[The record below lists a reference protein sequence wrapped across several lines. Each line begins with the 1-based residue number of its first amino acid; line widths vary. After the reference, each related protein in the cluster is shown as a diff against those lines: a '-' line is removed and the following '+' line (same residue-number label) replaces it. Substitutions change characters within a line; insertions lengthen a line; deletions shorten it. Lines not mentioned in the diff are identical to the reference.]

1 MRTLVMKKDFLDIA
15 DLAQDEVWSLFESA
29 KDLKAKQQRGEPHEY
44 LKGKT
49 LGMIFAKPSTRTRV
63 SFEVGMFQL
72 GGHALYIQETNFGKR
87 ETIPDVARVL
97 SRYVDGIMAR
107 LFGHDDIVQLAKH
120 ASVPVIN
127 GLTDLFHPCQILGDM
142 MTILESRP
150 SLEESLKER
159 REKDFND
166 LIVAYI
172 GDGNNVV
179 NSWVT
184 MAMKI
189 PFTFRIACPEGYE
202 PDKKMVETANKSN
215 VGRVEIYR
223 EPAQAAKGAH
233 VLYTDVWASMGQEA
247 EAEMRRKIFKG
258 YCIDGALLKL
268 AAPGAKFMHCLPA
281 HRGEEVTDEVMES
294 PQSIIFDQAENRLH
308 IQKAIMVKLMGK
320 R

>member
-1 MRTLVMKKDFLDIA
+1 MKKDFLDIT
-15 DLAQDEVWSLFESA
+15 DLTPNEVWSLFDA
-29 KDLKAKQQRGEPHEY
+29 AQDLKAKQKRGEAHEY

-72 GGHALYIQETNFGKR
+72 GGHALYIQESNFGKR

-97 SRYVDGIMAR
+97 SRYVDGLMAR
-107 LFGHDDIVQLAKH
+107 LFGHEDIVELAKY

-127 GLTDLFHPCQILGDM
+127 GLTDLSHPCQILGDM
-142 MTILESRP
+142 LTILEYR
-150 SLEESLKER
+150 KN
-159 REKDFND
+159 FNN
-166 LIVAYI
+166 LIVTYI
-172 GDGNNVV
+172 GDGNNVA

-202 PDKKMVETANKSN
+202 PDKKMVELANQSN

-223 EPAQAAKGAH
+223 DPMQAATGAH

-258 YCIDGALLKL
+258 YCIDGALMKA
-268 AAPGAKFMHCLPA
+268 AAPDAKFMHCLPA
-281 HRGEEVTDEVMES
+281 HRGEETTDEVMES
-294 PQSIIFDQAENRLH
+294 AQAIIFDQAENRLH
-308 IQKAIMVKLMGK
+308 VQKAIMVKLMGT

>member
-1 MRTLVMKKDFLDIA
+1 MKKDFLDIA
-15 DLAQDEVWSLFESA
+15 DLSRDEVWSLFESA
-29 KDLKAKQQRGEPHEY
+29 RDLKAKQKRGEAHEY

-72 GGHALYIQETNFGKR
+72 GGHALYIQEPNFGKR
-87 ETIPDVARVL
+87 ETIPDVARVM

-107 LFGHDDIVQLAKH
+107 LFGHEDIVQLAKY

-127 GLTDLFHPCQILGDM
+127 GLTDLSHPCQILGDM
-142 MTILESRP
+142 MTILESQP
-150 SLEESLKER
+150 ALENLL
-159 REKDFND
+159 REKRADNAHQ
-166 LIVAYI
+166 LIVTYI
-172 GDGNNVV
+172 GDGNNVA

-184 MAMKI
+184 LAVKI

-202 PDKKMVETANKSN
+202 PDQKMVELANKSN
-215 VGRVEIYR
+215 AGRVEIHR
-223 EPAQAAKGAH
+223 EPAQAAMGAH

-247 EAEMRRKIFKG
+247 EAEMRRKIFNG
-258 YCIDGALLKL
+258 YCIDGALMKV
-268 AAPGAKFMHCLPA
+268 AAPDAKFMHCLPA

-294 PQSIIFDQAENRLH
+294 PQAIIFGQAENRLH
-308 IQKAIMVKLMGK
+308 IQKAIMVKLMGE

>member
-1 MRTLVMKKDFLDIA
+1 MKKDFLDIA
-15 DLAQDEVWSLFESA
+15 DLTSDEVWALFEA
-29 KDLKAKQQRGEPHEY
+29 AQDLKAKQKRGEAHEY

-72 GGHALYIQETNFGKR
+72 GGHALYIQESNFGKR

-97 SRYVDGIMAR
+97 SRYVDGLMVR
-107 LFGHDDIVQLAKH
+107 LFGHEDIVELAKY

-127 GLTDLFHPCQILGDM
+127 GLTDLSHPCQILGDM
-142 MTILESRP
+142 LTILEYR
-150 SLEESLKER
+150 KN
-159 REKDFND
+159 FNN
-166 LIVAYI
+166 LIVTYI
-172 GDGNNVV
+172 GDGNNVA

-189 PFTFRIACPEGYE
+189 PFTFRIACPAGYE
-202 PDKKMVETANKSN
+202 PDKKMIEQANQSQ

-223 EPAQAAKGAH
+223 EPMQAAAGAH

-258 YCIDGALLKL
+258 YCIDGPLMQA
-268 AAPGAKFMHCLPA
+268 AAPDAKFMHCLPA
-281 HRGEEVTDEVMES
+281 HRGEETTDEVMEGV
-294 PQSIIFDQAENRLH
+294 QSIIFDQAENRLH
-308 IQKAIMVKLMGK
+308 LQKAIMVKLMGK

>member
-1 MRTLVMKKDFLDIA
+1 MKKDFLDIA
-15 DLAQDEVWSLFESA
+15 DLTPDEVWSLFESA
-29 KDLKAKQQRGEPHEY
+29 KDLKAKQKRGEPHEY

-49 LGMIFAKPSTRTRV
+49 LGMVFAKPSTRTRV

-72 GGHALYIQETNFGKR
+72 GGHALYIQEPNFGKR

-97 SRYVDGIMAR
+97 SRYVDGLMAR
-107 LFGHDDIVQLAKH
+107 LFGHEDIIELAKY

-127 GLTDLFHPCQILGDM
+127 GLTDRSHPCQILGDM
-142 MTILESRP
+142 MTIGEHRGN
-150 SLEESLKER
+150 
-159 REKDFND
+159 FNN
-166 LIVAYI
+166 LIVTYI
-172 GDGNNVV
+172 GDGNNVA

-184 MAMKI
+184 LAMKI

-202 PDKKMVETANKSN
+202 PDKKMVEQANQSK

-223 EPAQAAKGAH
+223 EPMQAAKGAH

-247 EAEMRRKIFKG
+247 EAEMRRQIFKG
-258 YCIDGALLKL
+258 YCIDGALMKA
-268 AAPGAKFMHCLPA
+268 AAPEAKFMHCLPA
-281 HRGEEVTDEVMES
+281 HRGEETTDEVMES
-294 PQSIIFDQAENRLH
+294 PQSLIFDQAENRLH

>member
-1 MRTLVMKKDFLDIA
+1 MKKDFLDIA
-15 DLAQDEVWSLFESA
+15 DLTPDEVWSLFEFA

-49 LGMIFAKPSTRTRV
+49 LGMVFMKPSTRTRI

-72 GGHALYIQETNFGKR
+72 GGHALYLSPNEIGLGKR
-87 ETIPDVARVL
+87 ESVPDVARVL

-107 LFGHDDIVQLAKH
+107 LFGHEDIVGLAEH

-127 GLTDLFHPCQILGDM
+127 GLTDLLHPCQILGDM
-142 MTILESRP
+142 MTILEHR
-150 SLEESLKER
+150 KN
-159 REKDFND
+159 FND

-172 GDGNNVV
+172 GDGNNVA

-184 MAMKI
+184 MTMKI

-202 PDKKMVETANKSN
+202 PNKKIVEQAGKSN
-215 VGRVEIYR
+215 VGRVEILR
-223 EPAQAAKGAH
+223 DPAQAAKGAH

-258 YCIDGALLKL
+258 YCIDGALMKL

-308 IQKAIMVKLMGK
+308 MQKAIMVKLMGK

>member
-1 MRTLVMKKDFLDIA
+1 MKKDFLDIA
-15 DLAQDEVWSLFESA
+15 DLTSDEVWALFEA
-29 KDLKAKQQRGEPHEY
+29 AQDLKAKQKRGEAHEY

-72 GGHALYIQETNFGKR
+72 GGHALYIQESNFGKR

-97 SRYVDGIMAR
+97 SRYVDGLMVR
-107 LFGHDDIVQLAKH
+107 LFGHEDIVELAKY

-127 GLTDLFHPCQILGDM
+127 GLTDLSHPCQILGDM
-142 MTILESRP
+142 LTILEYR
-150 SLEESLKER
+150 KN
-159 REKDFND
+159 FNN
-166 LIVAYI
+166 LIVTYI
-172 GDGNNVV
+172 GDGNNVA

-189 PFTFRIACPEGYE
+189 PFTFRIACPAGYE
-202 PDKKMVETANKSN
+202 PDKKMVEQANQSQ

-223 EPAQAAKGAH
+223 EPMQAATGAH

-258 YCIDGALLKL
+258 YCIDGALMQA
-268 AAPGAKFMHCLPA
+268 AAPDAKFMHCLPA
-281 HRGEEVTDEVMES
+281 HRGEETTDEVMEGV
-294 PQSIIFDQAENRLH
+294 QSIIFDQAENRLH
-308 IQKAIMVKLMGK
+308 LQKAIMVKLMGK

>member
-1 MRTLVMKKDFLDIA
+1 MKKDFLDIT
-15 DLAQDEVWSLFESA
+15 DLTPDEVWSLFELA
-29 KDLKAKQQRGEPHEY
+29 KDLKAKQKRGEAHEY

-72 GGHALYIQETNFGKR
+72 GGHTLYIQEPNFGKR

-107 LFGHDDIVQLAKH
+107 LFGHEDIIELAKY

-127 GLTDLFHPCQILGDM
+127 GLTDFSHPCQIVGDM
-142 MTILESRP
+142 FTIWENRGN
-150 SLEESLKER
+150 
-159 REKDFND
+159 FNN
-166 LIVAYI
+166 LIVTYI
-172 GDGNNVV
+172 GDGNNVA

-202 PDKKMVETANKSN
+202 PDKKLVEQANQSK
-215 VGRVEIYR
+215 VGRVEVYR
-223 EPAQAAKGAH
+223 EPMQAAKGAH

-247 EAEMRRKIFKG
+247 EAEMRRQIFKG
-258 YCIDGALLKL
+258 YCIDGALMKA
-268 AAPGAKFMHCLPA
+268 AAPDAKFMHCLPA

>member
-1 MRTLVMKKDFLDIA
+1 MKKDFLDIA
-15 DLAQDEVWSLFESA
+15 DLTSDEVWALFEA
-29 KDLKAKQQRGEPHEY
+29 AQDLKAKQKRGEAHEY

-72 GGHALYIQETNFGKR
+72 GGHALYIQESNFGKR

-97 SRYVDGIMAR
+97 SRYVDGLMVR
-107 LFGHDDIVQLAKH
+107 LFGHEDIVELAKY

-127 GLTDLFHPCQILGDM
+127 GLTDLSHPCQILGDM
-142 MTILESRP
+142 LTILEYR
-150 SLEESLKER
+150 KN
-159 REKDFND
+159 FNN
-166 LIVAYI
+166 LIVTYI
-172 GDGNNVV
+172 GDGNNVA

-189 PFTFRIACPEGYE
+189 PFTFRIACPAGYE
-202 PDKKMVETANKSN
+202 PDKKMIEQANQSQ

-223 EPAQAAKGAH
+223 EPMQAAAGAH

-258 YCIDGALLKL
+258 YCIDGALMQA
-268 AAPGAKFMHCLPA
+268 AAPDAKFMHCLPA
-281 HRGEEVTDEVMES
+281 HRGEETTDEVMEGV
-294 PQSIIFDQAENRLH
+294 QSIIFDQAENRLH
-308 IQKAIMVKLMGK
+308 LQKAIMVKLMGK

>member
-1 MRTLVMKKDFLDIA
+1 VQLEFFMEKDFLDIA
-15 DLAQDEVWSLFESA
+15 DLTQDEVWSLFELA
-29 KDLKAKQQRGEPHEY
+29 KALKAKQKRGEAHEY

-107 LFGHDDIVQLAKH
+107 LFGHEDIVELAKY

-127 GLTDLFHPCQILGDM
+127 GLTDLSHPCQILGDM
-142 MTILESRP
+142 MTIHEHRGN
-150 SLEESLKER
+150 
-159 REKDFND
+159 FND
-166 LIVAYI
+166 LIVTYI
-172 GDGNNVV
+172 GDGNNVA

-184 MAMKI
+184 LAMKI
-189 PFTFRIACPEGYE
+189 PFTFRIACPEGYA
-202 PDKKMVETANKSN
+202 PDKKIVEQANKSR

-223 EPAQAAKGAH
+223 EPMQAAKGAH

-258 YCIDGALLKL
+258 YCIDGALMKV
-268 AAPGAKFMHCLPA
+268 AAPDAKFMHCLPA
-281 HRGEEVTDEVMES
+281 HRNEEVTDEVMES
-294 PQSIIFDQAENRLH
+294 PQSIIYDQAENRLH
-308 IQKAIMVKLMGK
+308 IQKAIMVNLMSK

>member
-1 MRTLVMKKDFLDIA
+1 MKKDFLDIA
-15 DLAQDEVWSLFESA
+15 DLTSDEVWALFEA
-29 KDLKAKQQRGEPHEY
+29 AQDLKAKQKRGEAHEY

-72 GGHALYIQETNFGKR
+72 GGHALYIQESNFGKR

-97 SRYVDGIMAR
+97 SRYVDGLMVR
-107 LFGHDDIVQLAKH
+107 LFGHEDIVELAKY

-127 GLTDLFHPCQILGDM
+127 GLTDLSHPCQILGDM
-142 MTILESRP
+142 LTILEYR
-150 SLEESLKER
+150 KN
-159 REKDFND
+159 FNN
-166 LIVAYI
+166 LIVTYI
-172 GDGNNVV
+172 GDGNNVA

-189 PFTFRIACPEGYE
+189 PFTFRIACPAGYE
-202 PDKKMVETANKSN
+202 PDKKMIEQANQSK

-223 EPAQAAKGAH
+223 EPMQAAAGAH

-247 EAEMRRKIFKG
+247 EAEMRRKVFKG
-258 YCIDGALLKL
+258 YCSDGALMQA
-268 AAPGAKFMHCLPA
+268 AAPDAKFMHCLPA
-281 HRGEEVTDEVMES
+281 HRGEETTDEVMEGV
-294 PQSIIFDQAENRLH
+294 QSIIFDQAENRLH
-308 IQKAIMVKLMGK
+308 LQKAIMVKLMGK

>member
-1 MRTLVMKKDFLDIA
+1 MNKDFLDIA
-15 DLAQDEVWSLFESA
+15 DLTPDEVWSLFESA
-29 KDLKAKQQRGEPHEY
+29 KDLKAKQKRGEAHEH

-49 LGMIFAKPSTRTRV
+49 LGMIFTKPSTRTRV

-97 SRYVDGIMAR
+97 SRYVDGLMAR
-107 LFGHDDIVQLAKH
+107 LFGHEDIVELAQY

-127 GLTDLFHPCQILGDM
+127 GLTDFSHPCQILGDM
-142 MTILESRP
+142 LTILEHR
-150 SLEESLKER
+150 KNF
-159 REKDFND
+159 DH
-166 LIVAYI
+166 LIVTYI
-172 GDGNNVV
+172 GDGNNVA

-202 PDKKMVETANKSN
+202 PDKKMVEQANQSK

-223 EPAQAAKGAH
+223 EPMQAAKGAH

-247 EAEMRRKIFKG
+247 EAEMRRQIFKG
-258 YCIDGALLKL
+258 YCIDGALLKA
-268 AAPGAKFMHCLPA
+268 AAPDAKFMHCLPA
-281 HRGEEVTDEVMES
+281 HRGEETVDEVMES

>member
-1 MRTLVMKKDFLDIA
+1 MEKDFLDIA
-15 DLAQDEVWSLFESA
+15 DLTQDEVWSLFELA
-29 KDLKAKQQRGEPHEY
+29 KALKAKQKRGEAHEY

-107 LFGHDDIVQLAKH
+107 LFGHEDIVELAKY

-127 GLTDLFHPCQILGDM
+127 GLTDLSHPCQILGDM
-142 MTILESRP
+142 MTIHEHRGN
-150 SLEESLKER
+150 
-159 REKDFND
+159 FND
-166 LIVAYI
+166 LIVTYI
-172 GDGNNVV
+172 GDGNNVA

-184 MAMKI
+184 LAMRI
-189 PFTFRIACPEGYE
+189 PFTFRIACPEGYA
-202 PDKKMVETANKSN
+202 PDKKIVEQANKSR

-223 EPAQAAKGAH
+223 EPMQAAKGAH

-258 YCIDGALLKL
+258 YCIDGALMKV
-268 AAPGAKFMHCLPA
+268 AAPDAKFMHCLPA
-281 HRGEEVTDEVMES
+281 HRNEEVTDEVMES
-294 PQSIIFDQAENRLH
+294 PQSIIYDQAENRLH

>member
-1 MRTLVMKKDFLDIA
+1 MKKDFLDIA
-15 DLAQDEVWSLFESA
+15 DLTQDEVWSLFEVA
-29 KDLKAKQQRGEPHEY
+29 KDLKAKQKHGEAHEY
-44 LKGKT
+44 LRGKT

-72 GGHALYIQETNFGKR
+72 GGHALYFQENNFGKR
-87 ETIPDVARVL
+87 ETIPDIARVL

-107 LFGHDDIVQLAKH
+107 LFGHEDIVGLAEYS
-120 ASVPVIN
+120 SVPVIN
-127 GLTDLFHPCQILGDM
+127 GLTDLLHPCQILGDM
-142 MTILESRP
+142 MTILEH
-150 SLEESLKER
+150 
-159 REKDFND
+159 RENFNN
-166 LIVAYI
+166 LIVTYI
-172 GDGNNVV
+172 GDGNNVA

-202 PDKKMVETANKSN
+202 PDKKMVEQANKSN

-247 EAEMRRKIFKG
+247 EAEMRRQIFKG
-258 YCIDGALLKL
+258 YCIDSALMKL
-268 AAPGAKFMHCLPA
+268 AAPNAKFMHCLPA
-281 HRGEEVTDEVMES
+281 HRSEEVTNEVMES

-308 IQKAIMVKLMGK
+308 IQKAIMVKLMGAK
-320 R
+320 GKGQIA